1 MKETARRELF
11 VLVGSVLL
19 VDLLFMAGFFLG
31 NVRSS
36 SSPAKL
42 GFTVLWTLV
51 TLAVVLRGLIR
62 LRRARVRSPASEH
75 CAPRSFRSAMN
86 DQSDVGRPWGLVHGA
101 TVMPDGQ
108 VRFSVWAPKA
118 KEVTVSVS

>member
-11 VLVGSVLL
+11 GLVGSVLL

-31 NVRSS
+31 NVRTS

-75 CAPRSFRSAMN
+75 
-86 DQSDVGRPWGLVHGA
+86 
-101 TVMPDGQ
+101 
-108 VRFSVWAPKA
+108 
-118 KEVTVSVS
+118 